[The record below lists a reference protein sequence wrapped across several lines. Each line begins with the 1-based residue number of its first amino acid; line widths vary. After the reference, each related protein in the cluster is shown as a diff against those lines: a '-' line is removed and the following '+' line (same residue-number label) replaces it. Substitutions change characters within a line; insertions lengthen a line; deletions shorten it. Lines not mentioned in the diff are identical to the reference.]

1 MMTSDESPL
10 SGEDNGALLPIRAGG
25 VVELSADDVATR
37 LERFSRRFEG
47 AMSASTIRAVR
58 GDWATYAA
66 WCRSVGCPELKW
78 IAPALSG
85 RERDEAEERALQEL
99 KGFFSDAIARG
110 LRRATLDRYQ
120 YTIRLAHKAA
130 RIPDITQLPDW
141 KMIWRGFVKA
151 LANDGRNRRR
161 QAKPLRENEIAT
173 VVEAV
178 DASRSPT
185 LRDLRDTALM
195 TLASDT
201 MARREELAR
210 VRVEHI
216 VANANGTGR
225 LEIPSSKTD
234 QAGYG
239 LYRHVSEATM
249 MHLTRWLEVAGIDR
263 GPVFRAVHLGRPK
276 DETSRPDKVG
286 VAEQRNIRKKRTKGP
301 SISARAIAPQE
312 VARIFKRRLAEAGL
326 DASGI
331 SGHSTRI
338 GTTQDLIKKGYTAA
352 AIARVAGWANGE
364 MVSYYGRALETDDTV
379 MAQAR
384 RDNPLPTP
392 THSGLFL
399 GMVAPRENDTK
410 TRE

>member
-1 MMTSDESPL
+1 MMTPDESPV
-10 SGEDNGALLPIRAGG
+10 SGLDDGALLPIRADG
-25 VVELSADDVATR
+25 VVDLSADDVATR

-58 GDWATYAA
+58 GDWATYAT
-66 WCRSVGCPELKW
+66 WCRAMGCPELKS
-78 IAPALSG
+78 ISPALSG
-85 RERDEAEERALQEL
+85 RERDDAEERALQEL
-99 KGFFSDAIARG
+99 KAFFSDAIARG

-141 KMIWRGFVKA
+141 KMIWRGFVRA
-151 LANDGRNRRR
+151 LAKDGRNRRR
-161 QAKPLRENEIAT
+161 QAKPLRETEIAT
-173 VVEAV
+173 VVEAI

-216 VANANGTGR
+216 DDHDNGTGT

-234 QAGYG
+234 QAGHG
-239 LYRHVSEATM
+239 LYRHVSQATM
-249 MHLTRWLEVAGIDR
+249 MHVRRWLEAAGIDR
-263 GPVFRAVHLGRPK
+263 GPVFRAVHLGRSMGA
-276 DETSRPDKVG
+276 TSRTDQVGDTNQRKPGDKT
-286 VAEQRNIRKKRTKGP
+286 RKGP
-301 SISARAIAPQE
+301 SVSARAIAPQE
-312 VARIFKRRLAEAGL
+312 VARIFQRRLKEAGL
-326 DASGI
+326 DARGI

-338 GTTQDLIKKGYTAA
+338 GTTQDLIRKGYTAA

-379 MAQAR
+379 MADAR
-384 RDNPLPTP
+384 RGNPLP
-392 THSGLFL
+392 
-399 GMVAPRENDTK
+399 APRPTDLSLNVAVPRDIK
-410 TRE
+410 S